1 MATAAP
7 QQQLTPERFF
17 NAINA
22 YEQTEAIKTAIE
34 LELFT
39 AIAEG
44 NATVESIAKRCGAS
58 ERGIR
63 TLCNFLTIHGFLTKA
78 ATHFSLAP
86 DTAMFLDKKSRA
98 YLGSAVEFLLAPR
111 NREAHGLLTEAVRR
125 GGTALGE
132 GNMLPE
138 NPDWV
143 KFARAMMPLM
153 MMPAQIMTAELLKGG
168 EAHKVLDIAAGHG
181 IFGISVA
188 KRNPAAQVY
197 GCDWKNVL
205 EVADANAKA
214 MGVGDRYHLMP
225 GSAFDVDFGGGFD
238 LALVPNFL
246 HHFDIPTC
254 TAFLRKVHAS
264 LTPGGRAAIVEFVPN
279 PDRVTPPSAAA
290 FSMIMLATTP
300 SGDAYTFAELESMA
314 KEAGFARVESAQ
326 SLGMDSLIVAYK

>member
-7 QQQLTPERFF
+7 AQQLTPERFF

-22 YEQTEAIKTAIE
+22 YEQTEAVKTAIE

-44 NATVESIAKRCGAS
+44 NTTAEAIAKRCEAS

-78 ATHFSLAP
+78 GTQYALAP
-86 DTAMFLDKKSRA
+86 DTALFLDKKSRA
-98 YLGSAVEFLLAPR
+98 YLGGAIEFLLTPR
-111 NREAHGLLTEAVRR
+111 VREAHGLLTEAVRR

-153 MMPAQIMTAELLKGG
+153 VMPSQMMAEELLKGG

-205 EVADANAKA
+205 AVAEANAKA

-225 GSAFDVDFGGGFD
+225 GSAFDVDFGGGYD
-238 LALVPNFL
+238 VALVTNFL
-246 HHFDIPTC
+246 HHFDVPTC
-254 TAFLRKVHAS
+254 TAFLRKVYDS
-264 LTPGGRAAIVEFVPN
+264 LEPGGRAAIVEFVPN

-290 FSMIMLATTP
+290 FSMIMLATTA

-326 SLGMDSLIVAYK
+326 SLGMDSLIIAYK